1 MATIVYFDDVPRRQS
16 TSRIFSII
24 NPRCPSSLLVKSFQ
38 NGIATVEPYNRC
50 SLQVFAQV
58 IAGCFDYSSNFIME
72 LRFAYGL
79 NSNSVLTG
87 IEFSFEGVNFL
98 VTAENATVDKI
109 CNTWHEKNSQK

>member
-1 MATIVYFDDVPRRQS
+1 MTTIVYFDGVPSRQS
-16 TSRIFSII
+16 TSRIFRII
-24 NPRCPSSLLVKSFQ
+24 RPRCTSSLLVKSFQ

-58 IAGCFDYSSNFIME
+58 IAGCFDCSSNFDLE